1 LPAEDQGVMVLRVG
15 PQSGTASGPAGG
27 TATGTLTETP
37 LLPASASRV
46 ERRWELSLDPSG
58 DAKVTEALSIR
69 GQAAANWREHYQSAG
84 ERADR
89 YGRVWSGRF
98 PGARLTSVE
107 MPGIGDREQPVTVRS
122 TVTVPR
128 FGQTHGQSGGGPTVE
143 LPVSGRDAD
152 FVRTYARLSAR
163 HDDLVL
169 AYPWQHDEELTYK
182 LPAGWKLQDGGLT
195 DGAARDVESA
205 FGRFH
210 LDVRV
215 DGGLVR
221 VRSFLDVERS
231 RIAPDQYQRFRAFL
245 GEIDATL
252 QERLLI
258 GPGEA
263 GS

>member
-1 LPAEDQGVMVLRVG
+1 
-15 PQSGTASGPAGG
+15 
-27 TATGTLTETP
+27 
-37 LLPASASRV
+37 LPASASRV
-46 ERRWELSLDPSG
+46 ERRWELSLETNG
-58 DAKVTEALSIR
+58 DARVTEALSIR

-98 PGARLTSVE
+98 PGARLAAVE
-107 MPGIGDREQPVTVRS
+107 MPGISDREQPITVRS
-122 TVTVPR
+122 TVTVPK
-128 FGQTHGQSGGGPTVE
+128 FGQARGARSFE

-152 FVRTYARLSAR
+152 FVRTYARLSER

-182 LPAGWKLQDGGLT
+182 LPAGWKLQAGGLT

-231 RIAPDQYQRFRAFL
+231 RIAPDEYARFRAFL

-258 GPGEA
+258 GAGEA